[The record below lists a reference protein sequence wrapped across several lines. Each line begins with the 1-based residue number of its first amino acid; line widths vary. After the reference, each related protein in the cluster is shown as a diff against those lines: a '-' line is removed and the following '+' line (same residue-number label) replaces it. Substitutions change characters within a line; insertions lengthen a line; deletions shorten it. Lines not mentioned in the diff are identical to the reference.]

1 MSALGNK
8 EIMAKNIRY
17 YMEINNLTQ
26 TEICQA
32 LNFKMPT
39 FSDWVNA
46 KTYPRIDKIEMMAN
60 YFGIKK
66 SDLVESHD
74 KKECQISAVRIPVVG
89 CVRAGLPIDAIEEIL
104 DYEEI
109 TPELAASGEF
119 FGLRVKG
126 DSMEPKFSEG
136 DVVIVRQ
143 QDDAECGDIVIAL
156 VNGNE
161 ATIKKL
167 LKYESGGIALVAS
180 NPFYEPMQFTEQEIL
195 DKPVHIIGKVV
206 ELRAKF

>member
-17 YMEINNLTQ
+17 YMNLHNLTQ

-60 YFGIKK
+60 YFGIEK
-66 SDLVESHD
+66 SDLVESH
-74 KKECQISAVRIPVVG
+74 KSNNRQIKGVQIPVLGRVQ
-89 CVRAGLPIDAIEEIL
+89 AGIPIDAIEEIL

-109 TPELAASGEF
+109 TPEMAAKGEY
-119 FGLRVKG
+119 FGLQIRG
-126 DSMEPKFSEG
+126 DSMTPRFVEG
-136 DVVIVRQ
+136 DVVIVKQ
-143 QDDAECGDIVIAL
+143 QPDAECGDIVVAL
-156 VNGNE
+156 VNGDE

-167 LKYESGGIALVAS
+167 IKYENGGIALVAL
-180 NPFYEPMQFTEQEIL
+180 NPVYQPLQFTEKEIIE
-195 DKPVHIIGKVV
+195 KPVTILGKVV